1 MEELIGVLL
10 SKLLDRKV
18 REGRHDYIE
27 EAREK
32 AEELEY
38 HFENEYP
45 EKLLITQ
52 HPSEEPW
59 MREYRRRRWQAPT
72 TTATGRVYTF
82 LQKIQQ
88 ADDFKIKFESD
99 FQKTGIAE
107 RIGLN
112 DNTLEYYVEDELP
125 KTGSLEK
132 WLFNVF
138 LKTYLKD
145 ANAIVITLPDYNDFI
160 EDPASTTT
168 LDWSRP
174 YPQIVESEDLIWEGE
189 DYVIIKAEEYVDIN
203 RKKWDQFLCVT
214 LEGLM
219 LFRQVNEYT
228 YDQPFQVF
236 ILPYMFSYLP
246 VCKVGNIIYKE
257 EDGQLVYDSVL
268 APCLPA
274 WNEVLF
280 RTDDLNILWAMHALP
295 QKWALKMSPCKTCNG
310 TGIRTNRKEEKVSC
324 NDCSGSGRASSSPF
338 GLMEIN
344 IDRVSAVNPNPQIPP
359 VPPAGYIERPTE
371 TVRLFQEDIVQ
382 KEFQGFKAIGLE
394 LLGQIPAAQSGIAK
408 EYDRKEL
415 NTFCFSVTV
424 HLAQVYK
431 KVCFYIMYQRYNT
444 LFMSGLLDSDKIQAA
459 LPQITVPTDYDIMTT
474 EMVGEQLNKAISGN
488 FNPLIIAGIEMDYVE
503 KLYGDNSMKKTY
515 LKLLSGLDPLPFK
528 TTDEKT
534 VLLSSNGCTQLDY
547 ILSANLASFIMQ
559 KLEENPK
566 WYELPFSQQQADVYA
581 MAAEKQM
588 EIKSGI
594 VPLMDDVSE
603 PGSAAEEADNLGKLP
618 LAIQQ
623 LSLAAERANKAGNA
637 KLFKVL
643 NDKINNLLAEIS

>member
-18 REGRHDYIE
+18 REGKHEYIE
-27 EAREK
+27 TAREK

-45 EKLLITQ
+45 ERLLHTQ
-52 HPSEEPW
+52 HPSEEAW
-59 MREYRRRRWQAPT
+59 MKDYRKRRWQAPT

-88 ADDFKIKFESD
+88 ADDFKITFESEY
-99 FQKTGIAE
+99 QKTGIAE
-107 RIGLN
+107 RIGLQ
-112 DNTLEYYVEDELP
+112 DNTLAYYVSNELP
-125 KTGSLEK
+125 KFGNLEN

-145 ANAIVITLPDYNDFI
+145 ANAICVVLPDYDDFI
-160 EDPASTTT
+160 RSPQTVTQ
-168 LDWSRP
+168 LDWSKP
-174 YPQIVESEDLIWEGE
+174 YPQIIESEDLIWEGE
-189 DYVIIKAEEYVDIN
+189 DYAIIKVEDYVDIN
-203 RKKWDQFLCVT
+203 RKKWDQFLCFT
-214 LEGLM
+214 MEGLM
-219 LFRQVNEYT
+219 LFRQVNAYT
-228 YDQPFQVF
+228 FDQPFQVF
-236 ILPYMFSYLP
+236 VLPYQFSYCP
-246 VCKVGNIIYKE
+246 VVKVGNIIYEE
-257 EDGQLVYDSVL
+257 EDGMLVYDSVL

-310 TGIRTNRKEEKVSC
+310 TGQRTNRKDERVSC

-344 IDRVSAVNPNPQIPP
+344 IDRVSAVNPNPLVPP
-359 VPPAGYIERPTE
+359 VPPAGYIERPTD
-371 TVRLFQEDIVQ
+371 TVKLFQEDIIQ

-424 HLAQVYK
+424 HLATIYR
-431 KVCFYIMYQRYNT
+431 KVCAHIMFQRYNA
-444 LFMSGLLDSDKIQAA
+444 LFASSLMDSDKVKAA
-459 LPQITVPTDYDIMTT
+459 LPQITVPTDYDVMTAD
-474 EMVGEQLNKAISGN
+474 MVAEQLKKAMDGK
-488 FNPLIIAGIEMDYVE
+488 FNPLITAGIEQDYVE
-503 KLYGDNSMKKTY
+503 KLYGENSIQKTY
-515 LKLLSGLDPLPFK
+515 LKLLSQLDPLPFK

-547 ILSANLASFIMQ
+547 ILSANLASFVMQ
-559 KLEENPK
+559 KVDEDAS
-566 WYELPFSQQQADVYA
+566 WYDKPVQVQRADVYA
-581 MAAEKQM
+581 LAAVKLAQ
-588 EIKSGI
+588 IQAGI
-594 VPLMDDVSE
+594 VPIMPE
-603 PGSAAEEADNLGKLP
+603 G
-618 LAIQQ
+618 I
-623 LSLAAERANKAGNA
+623 
-637 KLFKVL
+637 
-643 NDKINNLLAEIS
+643 